1 MASFPST
8 NLTNLAAKPRPKRPG
23 SAVTNI
29 SRNAFIHQRALDMK
43 PQPARDH
50 VYGAIPPKV
59 YSPGDMN
66 DESLQYVMFS
76 REELEVTLRV
86 TKTKLKNAE
95 STISLLKNEVSQY
108 ETEVIKQQR
117 RLEKFLEPQ
126 SGLPPPSGEL
136 RRELEKLL
144 LVRQLKTQNMM
155 LRNALIERAT
165 EMELLKKSQKGSR
178 VMEMANERE
187 EYYLETLR
195 LKQIVMEL
203 RYVLIDSPLVN
214 IYTYP
219 FLW

>member
-8 NLTNLAAKPRPKRPG
+8 KPKPKRPG

-29 SRNAFIHQRALDMK
+29 ARNAFIHQRALDMK

-50 VYGAIPPKV
+50 VYGAIPPKM

-66 DESLQYVMFS
+66 DESLQYAMFS

-95 STISLLKNEVSQY
+95 GTISLLKNEVSQY

-165 EMELLKKSQKGSR
+165 EMDMMKKSQKGSR
-178 VMEMANERE
+178 LMEMSNERE

-195 LKQIVMEL
+195 LKQIVIEL
-203 RYVLIDSPLVN
+203 RYTTIPPVN
-214 IYTYP
+214 
-219 FLW
+219 

>member
-1 MASFPST
+1 
-8 NLTNLAAKPRPKRPG
+8 
-23 SAVTNI
+23 
-29 SRNAFIHQRALDMK
+29 MK

-66 DESLQYVMFS
+66 DESLQYAMFS